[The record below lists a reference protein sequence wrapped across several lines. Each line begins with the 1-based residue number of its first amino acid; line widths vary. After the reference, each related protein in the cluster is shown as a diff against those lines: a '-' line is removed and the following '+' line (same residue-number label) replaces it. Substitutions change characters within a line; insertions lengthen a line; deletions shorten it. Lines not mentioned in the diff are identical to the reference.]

1 MHLPAISVTIF
12 LNMPIVE
19 EYLNDSYHFAL
30 EFLLYTIMSN
40 AITPQYKVKNSK
52 NECYM
57 PNV

>member
-12 LNMPIVE
+12 LNMPIVK
-19 EYLNDSYHFAL
+19 EYLNDSYYFAL

-40 AITPQYKVKNSK
+40 AIPLQYKVKNSK
-52 NECYM
+52 NEGYM